1 MSKAR
6 TGLLLIAAISLAGC
20 GGRVARPVLVD
31 QALDSKLS
39 CAHLSGEYANNKKR
53 LAELVDER
61 AFSDKNNL
69 GLLVTS
75 PLFIDLSDTQ
85 KKEAL
90 ALRARNQRLEELM
103 REKDCPVVSSGA

>member
-1 MSKAR
+1 MRKSR
-6 TGLLLIAAISLAGC
+6 LGLFLVAAIVLAGC
-20 GGRVARPVLVD
+20 GGRVARPVALE
-31 QALDSKLS
+31 QALDAKLS
-39 CAHLSGEYANNKKR
+39 CDHLAGEYANNKKR

-61 AFSDKNNL
+61 AFSDKNNV

-90 ALRARNQRLEELM
+90 ALRARNQRLDELM
-103 REKDCPVVSSGA
+103 REKGCPDVSSGA